1 MSNLDGKTILITGA
15 SAGIG
20 KATAIEI
27 AKTGKAKLIL
37 AARRVAVVE
46 ELKAELESKYEGVKV
61 LPLKLDVS
69 NVEEVE
75 STIGT
80 LPKEFSHIDVL
91 INNAG
96 LALGLN
102 YFRNMDMQDAIKVV
116 NTNIIGL
123 IAVTKAVIR
132 IFYENGGHG
141 DIVNVSS
148 IAGHEPY
155 PTGSV
160 YCCTKAAVSMF
171 TSTLRQETIDTRI
184 RVMEIDPGM
193 VDTEFATV
201 ITHGDKVAADK
212 FYEGYEA
219 LKGKDI
225 GELIVFG
232 ITRRE
237 NFVLAQATAL
247 PSSQSGCTAIHRESK

>member
-1 MSNLDGKTILITGA
+1 MSKLDGKTILITGA

-37 AARRVAVVE
+37 TARRVAVLE

-69 NVEEVE
+69 NVKEVE
-75 STIGT
+75 STIAS
-80 LPKEFSHIDVL
+80 LPEEFANIDVL

-96 LALGLN
+96 LALGINFVRDL
-102 YFRNMDMQDAIKVV
+102 DMQETMTMV
-116 NTNIIGL
+116 NTNVVGL
-123 IAVTKAVIR
+123 IAMTKAVIR
-132 IFYENGGHG
+132 IFYKNGGRG

-148 IAGHEPY
+148 IGSQECY
-155 PTGSV
+155 PRGSV

-171 TSTLRQETIDTRI
+171 TSAVRRETIDTRI
-184 RVMEIDPGM
+184 RVLEIDPGM
-193 VDTEFATV
+193 VLTEFNTV
-201 ITHGDKVAADK
+201 RVHGDKAFADK
-212 FYEGYEA
+212 LYEGCDP
-219 LKGKDI
+219 LTGQDV

-237 NFVLAQATAL
+237 NVVLAEASIVPSCQASTTAL
-247 PSSQSGCTAIHRESK
+247 YRKTE

>member
-1 MSNLDGKTILITGA
+1 MSRLDGKTILITGA

-37 AARRVAVVE
+37 AARRVAVLE

-69 NVEEVE
+69 NVGEVE
-75 STIGT
+75 STIAS
-80 LPKEFSHIDVL
+80 LPEEFANVDVL

-102 YFRNMDMQDAIKVV
+102 SVRDLDLQETMTMI
-116 NTNIIGL
+116 NTNVVGL
-123 IAVTKAVIR
+123 IAMTRAVIR
-132 IFYENGGHG
+132 IFYKNGGHG

-148 IAGHEPY
+148 IAAHEAFPA
-155 PTGSV
+155 GSV

-171 TSTLRQETIDTRI
+171 TSAVRQETIDTRI

-201 ITHGDKVAADK
+201 ITHGDKAIIDK
-212 FYEGYEA
+212 FYEGFDP
-219 LKGKDI
+219 LIGQDI

-237 NFVLAQATAL
+237 TFVLAQATAL
-247 PSSQSGCTAIHRESK
+247 PSSQSGCSAIHREIK